1 MGPEIAAIAFA
12 AAAVGVGA
20 ASTVTSM
27 IGGKSQLN
35 LDLATIELRRDAA
48 KMQAAELANQNAQ
61 GFRRALASQVALA
74 SFRGGSGSVARQFSS
89 NSFSSFFQDQE
100 AIKRG
105 VRFADIR
112 AKNEI
117 ADAYGKKVGK
127 DLGAIVQ
134 GGATALSIIG
144 PALGGAG

>member
-20 ASTVTSM
+20 ASSLTSM
-27 IGGKSQLN
+27 VGNKSQLD
-35 LDLATIELRRDAA
+35 LDLSTIELRRDTA

-105 VRFADIR
+105 ARFADLR

-117 ADAYGKKVGK
+117 ADAYGRRTTGDIKS
-127 DLGAIVQ
+127 IIQ

-144 PALGGAG
+144 PALGGA